1 MMKSTLALLATA
13 SMLGAS
19 ALGPVAQEEMARRN
33 IGPALPAR
41 RERHRVQWGN
51 ECPRCGKPGVKRTSA
66 LSYHTACGYL
76 GDA

>member
-19 ALGPVAQEEMARRN
+19 SLP
-33 IGPALPAR
+33 PALPAR
-41 RERHRVQWGN
+41 EERYRVQWGSL
-51 ECPRCGKPGVKRTSA
+51 CPRCGKPGVKRTSA

-76 GDA
+76 GDAT